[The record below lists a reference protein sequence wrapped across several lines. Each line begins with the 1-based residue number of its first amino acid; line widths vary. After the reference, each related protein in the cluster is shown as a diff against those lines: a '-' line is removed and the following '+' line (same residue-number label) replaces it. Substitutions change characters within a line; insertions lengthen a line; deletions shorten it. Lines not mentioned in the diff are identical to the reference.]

1 MVFAVFAALFKH
13 SVLYRAFGFTKTK
26 PVLMGLLIIFQ
37 YVLSPY
43 FEVRKKSKFIFDEK
57 ILFLIYFKKVFSFA
71 LTALSRR
78 FEFQADHFAVKLNH
92 GDPLG
97 RALKKLEIDNMTYPF
112 SDFLY
117 AKYHFS
123 HPTLLERLKAIETM
137 KQN

>member
-1 MVFAVFAALFKH
+1 LVFAIFAALFKR
-13 SVLYRAFGFTKTK
+13 SVLYQAFGFNKIQ
-26 PVLMGLLIIFQ
+26 PILIGLLIIFQ

-43 FEVRKKSKFIFDEK
+43 FEVKKIKFILDLKPFFF
-57 ILFLIYFKKVFSFA
+57 LFIFQQVFSFA

-78 FEFQADHFAVKLNH
+78 FEFQADNFAVKLNH

-97 RALKKLEIDNMTYPF
+97 RALKKLEMDNMSYPF

-117 AKYHFS
+117 AKYHYS

>member
-1 MVFAVFAALFKH
+1 M
-13 SVLYRAFGFTKTK
+13 
-26 PVLMGLLIIFQ
+26 
-37 YVLSPY
+37 
-43 FEVRKKSKFIFDEK
+43 
-57 ILFLIYFKKVFSFA
+57 
-71 LTALSRR
+71 
-78 FEFQADHFAVKLNH
+78 KLNH